1 MRHSR
6 KLMTS
11 REQYLC
17 TIRTRSRV
25 VTFGRITVLILFLAA
40 WEISARTGLLDT
52 FIFSSPSALWKTL
65 VEMTSDGSIFL
76 HTGITLYETLVS
88 FLISTALGIAI
99 AVLLW
104 WFPLNRDISEPY
116 WIALNSLP
124 KSALA
129 PILIVWFGN
138 TTKSILITSVS
149 LTIVSTILTM
159 LNGFLSVDPDK
170 ISLIRSFGG
179 SKRQVLMKILL
190 PANVPV
196 LMNVLKVNIG
206 LCLIGVIIGE
216 FLSAKA
222 GLGYLIIYGS
232 QIFKMNWVILSIVIL
247 CVLAVLLYQIIQW
260 IGKRYEHRTEES

>member
-1 MRHSR
+1 MA
-6 KLMTS
+6 S
-11 REQYLC
+11 REQYLKDLR
-17 TIRTRSRV
+17 IRAHVITL
-25 VTFGRITVLILFLAA
+25 GRIAVLVLFLAL
-40 WEISARTGLLDT
+40 WEFSARVGWLDT
-52 FIFSSPSALWKTL
+52 FIFSSPVALWHTFIDM
-65 VEMTSDGSIFL
+65 VRDGSIFL
-76 HTGITLYETLVS
+76 HTGITLYETLLS
-88 FLISTALGIAI
+88 FMISTILGIII

-104 WFPLNRDISEPY
+104 WCPRVRDISEPY
-116 WIALNSLP
+116 WVALNSLP

-138 TTKSILITSVS
+138 TTKSILITSIS

-170 ISLIRSFGG
+170 LTLIRSFGG
-179 SKRQVLMKILL
+179 TKRQILTKILL
-190 PANVPV
+190 PGNIPV

-232 QIFKMNWVILSIVIL
+232 QIFKMNWVILSILIL
-247 CVLAVLLYQIIQW
+247 CLLAVAFYQLILW
-260 IGKRYEHRTEES
+260 IATIYEKRRG